1 MLSSPSPSPNGSRSA
16 IRPRNLPSSSS
27 GYAGDTTRRLAAQTR
42 QKSKPIRQQSIVRVR
57 SGGVN
62 LLWSAGGPAR
72 LQFMRFN
79 HLGLP
84 VRDERRS
91 RQFYSAYFG
100 FDPASAQEYPDGTVV
115 IRNADGFDLALRPA
129 EHIQPPPVFL
139 HSGFRAAEPQD
150 VRALMERMEADG
162 ITIVERDDEAARTA
176 FKCLDPDGHRIE
188 VYWERFSPGNGKAE
202 TVLSEAAQTRH
213 PRYRVPASRYP
224 WLTRRLRGSREPEAA
239 ALSAAD
245 ERVLAGRLRN
255 CAERSR
261 AERPGCWTT
270 ASAPETGS

>member
-1 MLSSPSPSPNGSRSA
+1 
-16 IRPRNLPSSSS
+16 
-27 GYAGDTTRRLAAQTR
+27 
-42 QKSKPIRQQSIVRVR
+42 
-57 SGGVN
+57 
-62 LLWSAGGPAR
+62 
-72 LQFMRFN
+72 MRFN

-202 TVLSEAAQTRH
+202 TVLSEAAQPRH

-261 AERPGCWTT
+261 ADRPGSWTT

>member
-1 MLSSPSPSPNGSRSA
+1 M
-16 IRPRNLPSSSS
+16 
-27 GYAGDTTRRLAAQTR
+27 
-42 QKSKPIRQQSIVRVR
+42 
-57 SGGVN
+57 
-62 LLWSAGGPAR
+62 WSAGGPAR
-72 LQFMRFN
+72 LQFTRFN

-91 RQFYSAYFG
+91 LQFYSAYFG
-100 FDPASAQEYPDGTVV
+100 FDLASAQEYPDGTVV

-188 VYWERFSPGNGKAE
+188 VYWEPLFS
-202 TVLSEAAQTRH
+202 
-213 PRYRVPASRYP
+213 
-224 WLTRRLRGSREPEAA
+224 
-239 ALSAAD
+239 
-245 ERVLAGRLRN
+245 
-255 CAERSR
+255 
-261 AERPGCWTT
+261 
-270 ASAPETGS
+270 